1 MYGCIVLC
9 RLVLLYCLHCIVV
22 YCNVAAIVFHCRVV
36 WVRYSVLHCTVP
48 YCTVVYCIARFCVV
62 LPGVC
67 FYNIIYIYIYMY
79 MYINTHTHTYI
90 YTHTHKSTR
99 TCYAR
104 MYICL
109 PCMHVSIYAHGWST
123 RAIFSTVS
131 DKDLNLT
138 RVGSRHYGCLG
149 L

>member
-1 MYGCIVLC
+1 MAELMYGCIVLC

-67 FYNIIYIYIYMY
+67 FYNIIYIYIYVY
-79 MYINTHTHTYI
+79 VYKHTHTYI
-90 YTHTHKSTR
+90 YTHTQINTHVLCADVYMS
-99 TCYAR
+99 A
-104 MYICL
+104 
-109 PCMHVSIYAHGWST
+109 MHACVHL
-123 RAIFSTVS
+123 RAWMEYTSDIFNSQ
-131 DKDLNLT
+131 
-138 RVGSRHYGCLG
+138 
-149 L
+149 